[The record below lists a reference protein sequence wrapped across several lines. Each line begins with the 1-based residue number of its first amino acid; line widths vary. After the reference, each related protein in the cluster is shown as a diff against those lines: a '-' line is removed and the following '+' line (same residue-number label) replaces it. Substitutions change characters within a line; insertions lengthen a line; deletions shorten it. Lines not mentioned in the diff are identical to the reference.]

1 MDGKEPII
9 PGPDFP
15 TGGIVINK
23 NDIPNILNT
32 GHGSVKVRGKYKIE
46 ENSIVF
52 YEIPYGTTVENILT
66 QIGDLCEKEEIK
78 GIIEIRDESNKN
90 GLRIVIECNGS
101 IPYIVNQLFKKTSL
115 QSSISYNQVAL
126 INKTPTELN
135 YKDCIK
141 IYVDHNIE
149 CIINESKFDLEKALA
164 RQEIVDGLLKALED
178 IDNIIQ
184 LIKKSKSAA
193 IAREELQLKY
203 GFTENQSKAIV
214 DMKLGKLAGLETL
227 ELQNEK
233 AGLDTKI
240 KFLNSL
246 INNKDIQ
253 YKELK
258 NRLKTIV
265 DTFGD
270 ERRTELTQLDLSKD
284 KEIEDVA
291 TERCVVVMT
300 KDGTIKRIPITSY
313 KTQNR
318 KGKGVKNQGTIVT
331 HTIRTNTIDSLMIFS
346 DKGKIYRL
354 LVDKIPEGT
363 NTSKGTS
370 IKNLV
375 TMSTNE
381 NPTII
386 YSIYKGSDNNYVLF
400 ATKNGLIK
408 KTPLEEYLKTQK
420 SGLAAI
426 KLKEDDEIVA
436 VTLFKNEEFIILTE
450 QGFSIRIKGESIPT
464 STRNTMGCRGINL
477 KKEDKIV
484 ALLPIR
490 NNTDDVGI
498 FYKSGKGKR
507 VKIDEF
513 TVQLKGGKGVLCGK
527 NDIVVGGILL
537 NDEDNVLINGA
548 TKSICIKALDIPQ
561 GSRVGSGNLLLQEN
575 IITSVSKL

>member
-1 MDGKEPII
+1 
-9 PGPDFP
+9 
-15 TGGIVINK
+15 
-23 NDIPNILNT
+23 
-32 GHGSVKVRGKYKIE
+32 
-46 ENSIVF
+46 
-52 YEIPYGTTVENILT
+52 
-66 QIGDLCEKEEIK
+66 
-78 GIIEIRDESNKN
+78 
-90 GLRIVIECNGS
+90 
-101 IPYIVNQLFKKTSL
+101 
-115 QSSISYNQVAL
+115 
-126 INKTPTELN
+126 
-135 YKDCIK
+135 
-141 IYVDHNIE
+141 
-149 CIINESKFDLEKALA
+149 
-164 RQEIVDGLLKALED
+164 
-178 IDNIIQ
+178 
-184 LIKKSKSAA
+184 
-193 IAREELQLKY
+193 
-203 GFTENQSKAIV
+203 
-214 DMKLGKLAGLETL
+214 
-227 ELQNEK
+227 
-233 AGLDTKI
+233 
-240 KFLNSL
+240 
-246 INNKDIQ
+246 
-253 YKELK
+253 
-258 NRLKTIV
+258 
-265 DTFGD
+265 
-270 ERRTELTQLDLSKD
+270 
-284 KEIEDVA
+284 
-291 TERCVVVMT
+291 MT

-375 TMSTNE
+375 TMGTNE

-464 STRNTMGCRGINL
+464 STRNTMGCRGNNL